1 MTYETPANAIQVM
14 GIQWP
19 PPSGAVFWVSIC
31 LVVAG
36 LLGEASVRYLKLPR
50 LMGYVATGV
59 IAGFFGV
66 GVIDGRMPDAARVVL
81 DLALALLLFEA
92 GTRISVGWMRRNPW
106 LFVYCMAEAALSFV
120 AVSATMHWMGLG
132 LEASVALGSIA
143 MATSPGVLL
152 RISAEFNTAG
162 QVTERMLVMAGLSTC
177 FAVLVSG
184 FVGGWLMHESG
195 GGMLS
200 AMALPVY
207 QLAVSSIIAAALAA
221 AVAGLTRVLSLRND
235 YVMTLLIGLILLAL
249 SAASITHAS
258 TLLVPL
264 LAGILLRNLKP
275 RATAVPR
282 SYGTAGG
289 MLILMLFVT
298 TGATWTPEY
307 LVDGALLAMGLILA
321 RLAAKLGMAVVFSRP
336 SGISL
341 RQGYALGLTSLPL
354 SAAALVMFT
363 QLDAVAPVFA
373 AQLAPTL
380 LTAVLVLEI
389 IGPIVARAA
398 LYEVREDHP
407 A

>member
-1 MTYETPANAIQVM
+1 MKTETAANAIQVM

-19 PPSGAVFWVSIC
+19 PPSGAVFWVSVC

-50 LMGYVATGV
+50 LVGYVATGV
-59 IAGFFGV
+59 IAGLFGV
-66 GVIDGRMPDAARVVL
+66 GVSDGRLPDAARVVL
-81 DLALALLLFEA
+81 DLAMALLLFEA
-92 GTRISVGWMRRNPW
+92 GTRISVGWLRRNPW
-106 LFVYCMAEAALSFV
+106 LTTYCVAEAMLSFA
-120 AVSATMHWMGLG
+120 AVSVVLIWMGMKVEL
-132 LEASVALGSIA
+132 AIALGSIV

-162 QVTERMLVMAGLSTC
+162 QVTERMLVMAGLGTGL
-177 FAVLVSG
+177 AVLVSR

-195 GGMLS
+195 GSVSS
-200 AMALPVY
+200 AMSLPIY
-207 QLAVSSIIAAALAA
+207 QLVVSAAIAAVLAA
-221 AVAGLTRVLSLRND
+221 AVAGLTRVLSLRSD
-235 YVMTLLIGLILLAL
+235 YVMILLIGLILLAL

-298 TGATWTPEY
+298 TGASWTPDH
-307 LVDGALLAMGLILA
+307 LVDGALFALGLIVA
-321 RLAAKLGMAVVFSRP
+321 RMVAKLGMAVAFSRP

-341 RQGYALGLTSLPL
+341 HQGLALGMTSLPL
-354 SAAALVMFT
+354 SAAALVMFLNFE
-363 QLDAVAPVFA
+363 QIAPTFA
-373 AQLAPTL
+373 AEMAPTL
-380 LTAVLVLEI
+380 FTAVLVLEI
-389 IGPIVARAA
+389 IGPIVAKAA
-398 LYEVREDHP
+398 LHAVREEHP
-407 A
+407 T